1 MVRRRVEETVHH
13 ERWLI
18 SYADFITLLFAF
30 FVVMYSISQVNES
43 KYRVLSET
51 LNHVFTE
58 AVPRT
63 LDPIQ
68 VGDPQLRADPS
79 VIPDGGEEDVNN
91 AMNGDGAF
99 DRTADLPQLSD
110 LFEDEFS
117 DLIDDDVI
125 TINSNEFWL
134 EIQLNASILFD
145 SGDAE
150 PSLQAESIFSDV
162 AKILK
167 DFDNPVQVEGFTD
180 NVPIRNLQFPSNWE
194 LSAAR
199 AAAVVKLL
207 QQGQVNPD
215 RLSAVGYGEHQPL
228 ADNATEEGRAVNRRV
243 ALMIA
248 RERVERPAVASQP
261 EIAQAVTPAVREDT
275 EPFPQPQ
282 DTIENLAESTSQS
295 AQTADVIVEDAEAT
309 DVLGQ
314 LLADGNDTLA
324 EANSDGETEAED
336 ASGDRLAP
344 VGEIQPVE
352 LEGGGLLF
360 SSDPTLERN

>member
-1 MVRRRVEETVHH
+1 M
-13 ERWLI
+13 
-18 SYADFITLLFAF
+18 
-30 FVVMYSISQVNES
+30 
-43 KYRVLSET
+43 
-51 LNHVFTE
+51 
-58 AVPRT
+58 
-63 LDPIQ
+63 
-68 VGDPQLRADPS
+68 
-79 VIPDGGEEDVNN
+79 
-91 AMNGDGAF
+91 
-99 DRTADLPQLSD
+99 
-110 LFEDEFS
+110 
-117 DLIDDDVI
+117 
-125 TINSNEFWL
+125 

-145 SGDAE
+145 TGDAE

-180 NVPIRNLQFPSNWE
+180 NVPIRNVQFPSNWE

-207 QQGQVNPD
+207 QRGEVNPD

-228 ADNATEEGRAVNRRV
+228 ADNATAEGRAINRRV

-248 RERVERPAVASQP
+248 RERVERPEVESQS
-261 EIAQAVTPAVREDT
+261 EIAQAVTPAVREDS

-282 DTIENLAESTSQS
+282 ADTEDPADNILQSSQE
-295 AQTADVIVEDAEAT
+295 ADVVTEDAEAT

-314 LLADGNDTLA
+314 LLAEQSDTPGEVDGGGDTE
-324 EANSDGETEAED
+324 EAS

-344 VGEIQPVE
+344 VGEIQPIE